1 MTDMFLEKFRALVP
15 KYLEDEWQ
23 DEDGLVAD
31 ELDSAL
37 AEHQFQ
43 VPLVLREFYLA
54 VGGCEDIMEAYHYF
68 WDPEELEVDDE
79 GFLMFLEDEEEQFTW
94 GFRIGDLSIPDP
106 IVYRRN
112 NARAPVEKR
121 RRNLLRI
128 RLRHVRVGVQ
138 RRGLVSSPCGLVP
151 DLVSRPKRGTL
162 TKNTPRI
169 GPEPAITLRKV
180 PHDGGCHNCAARTG
194 PGKHDGGNHRA
205 SKAPRRRSSS
215 TASTSATIR
224 AG

>member
-23 DEDGLVAD
+23 EEDGLPAD

-43 VPLVLREFYLA
+43 VPLALREFYLA

-94 GFRIGDLSIPDP
+94 GFRVGDLSIPDP

-112 NARAPVEKR
+112 NARAQWKSEEGTFSEFVFDMFEWAFNAVTASAVAAVVFAFRVTAWR
-121 RRNLLRI
+121 RRWYVPLAVRGWH
-128 RLRHVRVGVQ
+128 RL
-138 RRGLVSSPCGLVP
+138 GL
-151 DLVSRPKRGTL
+151 
-162 TKNTPRI
+162 N
-169 GPEPAITLRKV
+169 AA
-180 PHDGGCHNCAARTG
+180 DGG
-194 PGKHDGGNHRA
+194 
-205 SKAPRRRSSS
+205 SKD
-215 TASTSATIR
+215 
-224 AG
+224 

>member
-23 DEDGLVAD
+23 EEDGLPAE
-31 ELDSAL
+31 ELDAAL

-94 GFRIGDLSIPDP
+94 GFRVGDLVIDP
-106 IVYRRN
+106 VKHEVLIDNRGIQLTMTEFKLLQFLVVNRSRAYTRN
-112 NARAPVEKR
+112 KLLNAVLSHDAMVVD
-121 RRNLLRI
+121 RNVNM
-128 RLRHVRVGVQ
+128 HV
-138 RRGLVSSPCGLVP
+138 
-151 DLVSRPKRGTL
+151 
-162 TKNTPRI
+162 
-169 GPEPAITLRKV
+169 ATLRKKL
-180 PHDGGCHNCAARTG
+180 NAY
-194 PGKHDGGNHRA
+194 GNEIL
-205 SKAPRRRSSS
+205 
-215 TASTSATIR
+215 TIR
-224 AG
+224 KLSYKFHESHVQTS